1 MENKSKSV
9 ELIEYSTLDFE
20 SQQQF
25 DAFSQ
30 AAAPICDLKKPHS
43 FNSGFR
49 AKFSAFDL
57 GGIDIIDWEVDPTN
71 SERTNDQIKK
81 TDLDNWAIWFVRS
94 GCFYNEYNDRSV
106 KAKTGDLMLVS
117 HARPWKSRWEGQSF
131 VSVGL
136 DRDKF
141 SWMAPSLDEANLSV
155 LNGSL
160 TGLLRTFISTLVDE
174 AHKISED
181 QKQILSRSFSDL
193 LAVSLDPTAD
203 NLRNATPALNASRL
217 TIARE
222 FIRKNLARPELNV
235 DFICKSLGTSRRTLY
250 SVFEEHGGVAKYIK
264 TVRLQACYKALSD
277 AADLRFVS
285 TIAYQ
290 YGFTNMSL
298 FSRQFKDQY
307 GFSPKEAHDCRTA
320 DHVRLNTSSP
330 TLLDHLCRS
339 TSCIAPA
346 SDGANLTAPS
356 LPEASTREYDEATM
370 SKTTA

>member
-1 MENKSKSV
+1 MENKPNSIKQ
-9 ELIEYSTLDFE
+9 IKYSTLDFE
-20 SQQQF
+20 PRHQF
-25 DAFSQ
+25 DAISQ
-30 AAAPICDLKKPHS
+30 AVAPICDLKKPHS
-43 FNSGFR
+43 VDNGFR
-49 AKFSAFDL
+49 VKYSAFDL
-57 GGIDIIDWEVDPTN
+57 CGIDIIDWESDASS
-71 SERTNDQIKK
+71 SERSSGLARKS
-81 TDLDNWAIWFVRS
+81 DLDNWAIWFVRS
-94 GCFYNEYNDRSV
+94 GCFCNDYNDRSV
-106 KAKTGDLMLVS
+106 KAKTGELMLVS
-117 HARPWKSRWEGQSF
+117 YAQPWKSRWEGQSY

-193 LAVSLDPTAD
+193 LAASLEPTAD
-203 NLRNATPALNASRL
+203 NLHNATPALNASRL

-235 DFICKSLGTSRRTLY
+235 DFICKSLGMSRRTLY
-250 SVFEEHGGVAKYIK
+250 NVFEEHGGVAKYIK

-277 AADLRFVS
+277 ETDHRFVS

-290 YGFTNMSL
+290 HGFTNMSL
-298 FSRQFKDQY
+298 FSRQFKEQY
-307 GFSPKEAHDCRTA
+307 SFSPTEAHECNTA
-320 DHVRLNTSSP
+320 DHVGQNTSSP

-339 TSCIAPA
+339 TSYVVPA
-346 SDGANLTAPS
+346 SDDAA
-356 LPEASTREYDEATM
+356 
-370 SKTTA
+370 